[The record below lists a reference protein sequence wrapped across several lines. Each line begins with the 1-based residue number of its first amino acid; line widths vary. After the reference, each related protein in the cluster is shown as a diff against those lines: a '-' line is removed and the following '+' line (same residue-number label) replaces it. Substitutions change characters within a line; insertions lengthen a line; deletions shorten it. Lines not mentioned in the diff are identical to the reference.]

1 MPLRDGEL
9 QDIETEILSLR
20 QLLLET
26 QRRLKLQESRIE
38 AMTLDLNR
46 MTTLVAQLGSGR

>member
-1 MPLRDGEL
+1 MRDGEL
-9 QDIETEILSLR
+9 PEIETEILNLR

-38 AMTLDLNR
+38 AMTIDLNR
-46 MTTLVAQLGSGR
+46 MTTLVAQLRSEK